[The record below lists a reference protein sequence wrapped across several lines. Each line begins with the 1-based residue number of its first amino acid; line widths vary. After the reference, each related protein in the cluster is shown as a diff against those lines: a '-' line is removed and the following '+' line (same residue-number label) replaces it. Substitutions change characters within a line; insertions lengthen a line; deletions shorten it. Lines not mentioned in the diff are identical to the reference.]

1 MKLAFKILGVIL
13 VIFIA
18 FASYKKY
25 KEDKERKLIDSIMEE
40 HFQKEVSQKKSINSC
55 ERTIQF
61 DGNSICFPKI
71 EGWKECRKDKNL
83 ENDINNLEL
92 NNKILGYYIPNEIYE
107 KSKTEK
113 ILNYPI
119 ISLFVQN
126 NTIGMETNEEALPM
140 VFAGLKNSFEIQDF
154 KKVEELLK
162 TKTNAEF
169 IKPILFDS
177 YEILNNAKTCVTINS
192 SKLNGKVI
200 NRVSFINI
208 LDLKK
213 RIMMLNYSME
223 IGNDFQFGKMKA
235 ENENIVNKIVEVN

>member
-1 MKLAFKILGVIL
+1 M
-13 VIFIA
+13 
-18 FASYKKY
+18 
-25 KEDKERKLIDSIMEE
+25 
-40 HFQKEVSQKKSINSC
+40 
-55 ERTIQF
+55 
-61 DGNSICFPKI
+61 
-71 EGWKECRKDKNL
+71 
-83 ENDINNLEL
+83 
-92 NNKILGYYIPNEIYE
+92 
-107 KSKTEK
+107 
-113 ILNYPI
+113 
-119 ISLFVQN
+119 QN
-126 NTIGMETNEEALPM
+126 NTIGMKTNEEALPM

-177 YEILNNAKTCVTINS
+177 YEILDNAKTCVTINS
-192 SKLNGKVI
+192 SKLNGKII

-235 ENENIVNKIVEVN
+235 ENEKIVNKIVEVN